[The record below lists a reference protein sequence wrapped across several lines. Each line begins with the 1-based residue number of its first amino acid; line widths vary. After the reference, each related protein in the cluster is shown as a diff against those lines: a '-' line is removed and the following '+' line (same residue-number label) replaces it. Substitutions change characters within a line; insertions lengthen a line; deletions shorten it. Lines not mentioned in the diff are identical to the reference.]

1 MRQDRKNHNFLF
13 LFLICQEKGQ
23 RESLKLKGNN
33 NGLRPQ
39 YIKKIFAEY
48 CQPQTYLIFLFG
60 SLILVKL
67 YTSITDFFPEN
78 VSFTIIV

>member
-1 MRQDRKNHNFLF
+1 MSRTRTERVFE
-13 LFLICQEKGQ
+13 I
-23 RESLKLKGNN
+23 KGNN

-48 CQPQTYLIFLFG
+48 CQPQTYFIFLLG

-67 YTSITDFFPEN
+67 YTSIADFFPEK
-78 VSFTIIV
+78 VSFTTIV